1 MQCTV
6 YVAGVSVH
14 HSMLSRMCNLKDLHL
29 QDAVHY
35 GSVLV
40 LVLKLIR

>member
-29 QDAVHY
+29 DAVHY

-40 LVLKLIR
+40 LVVKLIR